1 MDHPHSKTAAP
12 KAVGEK
18 SMKSIAVT
26 SVVFGLVFAGALAG
40 ISVRA
45 THDPLASEA
54 KEVVRLTMG
63 LMTTMTGLV
72 LGMLV
77 SSAKSSYDARKN
89 EVAEMSTQIVV
100 IDRLLAG
107 YGPETAEIRVQF
119 RQLVEVGIERIWP
132 RQGLQPFDL
141 KPTDHGQTLVEQI
154 QLLEPKNNGQT
165 STIAQVTPL
174 ILTLRQTQWR
184 MFLKTEQRAIP
195 LPLLIVVVSWLSAI
209 FFSFG
214 LFAAPNAI
222 VLTTFAVGAIGVS
235 SAIFIIRG
243 MYTPFA
249 GALKISPA
257 PILKALGEM

>member
-1 MDHPHSKTAAP
+1 
-12 KAVGEK
+12 
-18 SMKSIAVT
+18 MKSIAVT
-26 SVVFGLVFAGALAG
+26 SIVFAVVFAAALAG

-54 KEVVRLTMG
+54 KEVVRLTTG

-77 SSAKSSYDARKN
+77 SSAKSFYDARRN
-89 EVAEMSTQIVV
+89 EVADMSMQIVV
-100 IDRLLAG
+100 IDRLLTE
-107 YGPETAEIRVQF
+107 YGPEIAEIRAQF
-119 RQLVEVGIERIWP
+119 RQLVEVGVERIWP
-132 RQGLQPFDL
+132 RQASLPFDL
-141 KPTDHGQTLVEQI
+141 KPMGQGQILVDQI
-154 QLLEPKNNGQT
+154 QLLEPKNDRQASAIARIT
-165 STIAQVTPL
+165 S
-174 ILTLRQTQWR
+174 LTLVLQQSQWS

-195 LPLLIVVVSWLSAI
+195 PLLLLVVVSWLSAI

-222 VLTTFAVGAIGVS
+222 VLTTFAVGALGVS
-235 SAIFIIRG
+235 SAIFIIRA

-257 PILKALGEM
+257 PILKALDEM

>member
-1 MDHPHSKTAAP
+1 
-12 KAVGEK
+12 
-18 SMKSIAVT
+18 MKSIAVT
-26 SVVFGLVFAGALAG
+26 LIVFGFCCGARGHLC
-40 ISVRA
+40 SSNPRS
-45 THDPLASEA
+45 ASEA
-54 KEVVRLTMG
+54 KEVIRLTMG

-77 SSAKSSYDARKN
+77 SSARSSYDARKN
-89 EVAEMSTQIVV
+89 EVAQMSTQIVV

-141 KPTDHGQTLVEQI
+141 KPSDHGQILVEQI
-154 QLLEPKNNGQT
+154 QLIEPKNDRQASAIALIT
-165 STIAQVTPL
+165 S
-174 ILTLRQTQWR
+174 LTLALQQSQWS

-222 VLTTFAVGAIGVS
+222 VLTTFAVGAVGVS
-235 SAIFIIRG
+235 SAIFIIRA